1 MRQTFFTLLIL
12 FLSTI
17 THAQT
22 RQVKG
27 EVLSAGKGDPLTGVS
42 VSVKGAASQGTV
54 TDFDGKFTL
63 DIPETNDVT
72 LEVRFVGY
80 ESQEVAVGSQAT
92 ITVRLVS
99 GKKSMDE
106 VVVVGYGEQSRRKVT
121 GAVATLNTENF
132 DERPIARLDQG
143 LVGQIA
149 GVQVKQTTGS
159 VGKPFSINVRGAG
172 SITAGN
178 EPLYVIDGFPMEPQR
193 MNGSG
198 NFDNGSPLDNIN
210 PNDIESIQVLK
221 DAAAAAI
228 YGSRASNGVV
238 IINTRK
244 GKAGKARINFN
255 AYGGISRASKKLDM
269 LDGDQWIR
277 RAKNYIDSNWLRQ
290 GIPGASTSQT
300 SEERRL
306 LWNANKPAAQQLAP
320 GAINTNWMYDE
331 RWLIPG
337 HPGLTFV
344 DWQDE
349 AFRNGTFQNYQLSA
363 SGGTEKVR
371 YYMSANYQDVQ
382 GFVKGQDFKV
392 FSARANIEADLS
404 KNIKFGIN
412 LAPSYSIRNDPNVEG
427 KDNTL
432 HKILSIAPVV
442 DDTSLSNDGYYST
455 AYRWAGS
462 NTDPMSRLDNRI
474 GENKLFRTLATSFL
488 EVELIKGLKFR
499 TTLNFD
505 NTDNTSRSYVP
516 SNVLASISGS
526 FSTYR
531 RQNLVSENTLNYT
544 TKLGKDHSLS
554 VLAGYAYNNSWIG
567 RSSLSSSGIPYTSYY
582 NQTLPAG
589 SSGSTN
595 ESRNVLISY
604 FGRVQYDYKDKYLLT
619 ASLRQDGSSRFGPEY
634 RYGVFPSISAGWR
647 VSEERFIKDIRFIND
662 FKVRASYGINGSNN
676 IGDYTWRS
684 TLSINNYSFGSTP
697 TLAAGR
703 AINGIS
709 NPNLHWEQ
717 SQSQNY
723 GFDLTVLN
731 NRVSLVFDYY
741 TKRNVELLL
750 NQQTHAVTGATSFT
764 NNIGSVQNRGWEVQL
779 NTRNLTGKFQWTTS
793 FNFSQNANKL
803 LSLDGDQTEIEIGS
817 SYTAG
822 GHSILRVGQ
831 PLYSIYAVQQN
842 GVLTNEDIEN
852 GYPMFG
858 NQNVGDARY
867 VDANGDGKITEADR
881 VIVGQPNPKY
891 FWGITNTFRYK
902 NFDLSIFVQ
911 GQNGGHIYSL
921 LGRAINSTNMGNTA
935 NTLDVDIATRGNNQ
949 TNYTAP
955 FNTDWLY
962 KSDYI
967 SIRNITIGYD
977 LGKLFK
983 SNYIQGAR
991 IYMSFENW
999 FYWDKYT
1006 GGFNPEATNA
1016 NLSSDSN
1023 FSVPGDYGGLPVA
1036 RSSILGLN
1044 FTF

>member
-1 MRQTFFTLLIL
+1 MKQTFFTLLIL
-12 FLSTI
+12 FLSTV
-17 THAQT
+17 TYAQT

-27 EVLSAGKGDPLTGVS
+27 EVLGAGKGDPLTGVS
-42 VSVKGAASQGTV
+42 VSIKGTTQGTV
-54 TDFDGKFTL
+54 TDFDGKFTI
-63 DIPETNDVT
+63 DVPESGAV

-80 ESQEVAVGSQAT
+80 ESQEVAVGTQTT

-99 GKKSMDE
+99 GKKSMEE

-149 GVQVKQTTGS
+149 GVQVRQTTGS
-159 VGKPFSINVRGAG
+159 VGKPFSITVRGGG
-172 SITAGN
+172 SISAGN

-193 MNGSG
+193 TNSSG

-238 IINTRK
+238 IINTKK

-255 AYGGISRASKKLDM
+255 VYGGISRASKKLDM
-269 LDGDQWIR
+269 LDGNQWIT
-277 RAKNYIDSNWLRQ
+277 RAKNFIDTTWLRL
-290 GIPGASTSQT
+290 GIPGANVNQT
-300 SEERRL
+300 PEERRL
-306 LWNANKPAAQQLAP
+306 LWNANRPAAQQLAP
-320 GAINTNWMYDE
+320 GAINTSWMYDE
-331 RWLIPG
+331 RWLMDG
-337 HPGLTFV
+337 HPGLTFI
-344 DWQDE
+344 DWQDQ
-349 AFRNGTFQNYQLSA
+349 AFRNGQFQNYQLSA

-382 GFVKGQDFKV
+382 GFVKGQDFKT

-432 HKILSIAPVV
+432 HKLLSIAPVV

-455 AYRWAGS
+455 AYRWGGS
-462 NTDPMSRLDNRI
+462 NTDPMSRLDSRV
-474 GENKLFRTLATSFL
+474 GENKLFRTLATSYL
-488 EVELIKGLKFR
+488 EIELIKGLKFR

-505 NTDNTSRSYVP
+505 NTDNTSRTYIP
-516 SNVLASISGS
+516 AATLGGISGS

-531 RQNLVSENTLNYT
+531 RQNLVSENTLTYST
-544 TKLGKDHSLS
+544 TLGKHHSIS
-554 VLAGYAYNNSWIG
+554 GVAGYAYNNSWIG
-567 RSSLSSSGIPYTSYY
+567 KSSLSSASNYTSMTT
-582 NQTLPAG
+582 QTVPAN
-589 SSGSTN
+589 STGSTT
-595 ESRNVLISY
+595 ESRNVLVSY
-604 FGRVQYDYKDKYLLT
+604 FGRVQYDYKDKYLLS
-619 ASLRQDGSSRFGPEY
+619 ASIRQDGSSRFGPEY

-647 VSEERFIKDIRFIND
+647 VSEESFLKDVKFIND

-684 TLSINNYSFGSTP
+684 VLGTYNYSFGATP
-697 TLAAGR
+697 TVANGR

-709 NPNLHWEQ
+709 NPNLHWEE

-723 GFDLTVLN
+723 GFDLSVLN
-731 NRVSLVFDYY
+731 NRVTLVFDYY
-741 TKRNVELLL
+741 TKTNVELLL
-750 NQQTHAVTGATSFT
+750 NQQIHSTTGATSYT
-764 NNIGSVQNRGWEVQL
+764 NNIGKVQNRGWEVQL
-779 NTRNLTGKFQWTTS
+779 NTRNLTGKFQWNTS
-793 FNFSQNANKL
+793 LNFSQNGNKL
-803 LSLDGDQTEIEIGS
+803 LNLGADQTQIEIGS
-817 SYTAG
+817 SFTSS
-822 GHSILRVGQ
+822 GHAILQVGQ
-831 PLYSIYAVQQN
+831 PLYSIYVVEQN
-842 GVLTNEDIEN
+842 GVLTNEDIEK

-858 NQNVGDARY
+858 TQKVGDPRY
-867 VDANGDGKITEADR
+867 VDANGDGKITDADR
-881 VIVGQPNPKY
+881 VIAGQPNPKY

-902 NFDLSIFVQ
+902 NFDLSVFIQ
-911 GQNGGHIYSL
+911 GQNGGYIYSL
-921 LGRAINSTNMGNTA
+921 LGRAINSTNMGNTS

-967 SIRNITIGYD
+967 SIRSITLGYD

-991 IYMSFENW
+991 IYMSLENW
-999 FYWDKYT
+999 FYWDKYK

-1036 RSSILGLN
+1036 RSSVLGIN